1 MASTTRWTPT
11 TWPSRS
17 RDPWP
22 SAGPRSTQ
30 GPCFWSRSSRPRSAS
45 RRRTSATSCRTS
57 TAAAAR
63 SWAPSLTTATRRCA
77 RRCPSRRCCGLLW
90 TCARSR
96 RAAEASARSSRT
108 TTRCPPTWPRASSKS
123 SRSSTKP
130 RPDKRGPTSIS
141 VVSQP
146 SAHDVVII
154 GGGVTGAGI
163 ARDLSLR
170 GLSVLLLEKGDWGAG
185 TSGSSSWMIHGGP
198 RYLEFDWNTTRLS
211 TQDAGYIVSIA
222 RNMVYRV
229 VFIIPVLPHD
239 KNNIERMETAMEVY
253 DRFQPLKHAHPHVRL
268 TAEEARQVEPGLAAD
283 VIGAVTMEEWG
294 VDPHR
299 HVFAPVQ
306 DAIAHGAR
314 ALNHT
319 RVTDLLR
326 DGGKVIGVRY
336 RGPDGG
342 MSEARAKVVVNAAGP
357 WVPEISR
364 MAGAAVQL
372 RPAKGIHIVYPHR
385 ISNFSISAESIDGRD
400 LLMVSHAGFT
410 LLGTTD
416 DDFYGDLDSVDV
428 LEDEVDYL
436 LQAFE
441 RVFPAIRA
449 YRPVRTT
456 TGVRPTL
463 FKWRRYEDELSRRY
477 EVIDHSPEGV
487 EGFVTIAGGKLSM
500 YRLMAEQ
507 TSDAVCRKLG
517 HDAPCT
523 TATKPLP
530 GNESD
535 MEPAAELARRC
546 GIPALAAV
554 KLQSRHG
561 SRAEKVLDGGR
572 AGRLVC
578 RCEPM
583 TEAELAYAARNEQVR
598 SLADAFRRVGLAAG
612 PCAGAACVVR
622 ASEVIGAE
630 LGWSASYRFDAA
642 REFVR
647 GAWLGRAPVL
657 GQAGWAQ
664 EELAQGA
671 MRGLMAE
678 R

>member
-1 MASTTRWTPT
+1 M
-11 TWPSRS
+11 
-17 RDPWP
+17 
-22 SAGPRSTQ
+22 
-30 GPCFWSRSSRPRSAS
+30 
-45 RRRTSATSCRTS
+45 
-57 TAAAAR
+57 
-63 SWAPSLTTATRRCA
+63 
-77 RRCPSRRCCGLLW
+77 
-90 TCARSR
+90 
-96 RAAEASARSSRT
+96 
-108 TTRCPPTWPRASSKS
+108 
-123 SRSSTKP
+123 
-130 RPDKRGPTSIS
+130 
-141 VVSQP
+141 
-146 SAHDVVII
+146 
-154 GGGVTGAGI
+154 TGAGI

-185 TSGSSSWMIHGGP
+185 TTGGSSWMIHGGP
-198 RYLEFDWNTTRLS
+198 RYLEFDWDTTRLS

-222 RNMVYRV
+222 RNLVYRV

-239 KNNIERMETAMEVY
+239 RNNIERMETAMEVY
-253 DRFQPLKHAHPHVRL
+253 DRFQPLKKAHPHTRL
-268 TAEEARQVEPGLAAD
+268 TAAEARQAEPGLARE

-299 HVFAPVQ
+299 LVYANVE
-306 DAIAHGAR
+306 DAVAHGAR
-314 ALNHT
+314 AVNHT
-319 RVTDLLR
+319 KVTDLIR

-336 RGPDGG
+336 RASDGT
-342 MSEARAKVVVNAAGP
+342 MSEARARVVVNATGP
-357 WVPEISR
+357 WSPEVSA
-364 MAGAAVQL
+364 MAGVPVKL
-372 RPAKGIHIVYPHR
+372 RAAKGIHIVYPHR

-428 LEDEVDYL
+428 LQDEVEYL

-441 RVFPAIRA
+441 RVFPSIRS

-456 TGVRPTL
+456 AAVRPTL
-463 FKWRRYEDELSRRY
+463 YKWRRYEDELSRRY
-477 EVIDHSPEGV
+477 EVIDHAAQGV

-517 HDAPCT
+517 HQAECT
-523 TATKPLP
+523 TATTPLP

-535 MEPAAELARRC
+535 MEPPAELARRC

-561 SRAEKVLDGGR
+561 SRAEKVLDGAR

-578 RCEPM
+578 RCEPL
-583 TEAELAYAARNEQVR
+583 TEAELAYAARREQVR
-598 SLADAFRRVGLAAG
+598 TLADAFRRVGLAAG
-612 PCAGAACVVR
+612 PCAGSACVMR
-622 ASEVIGAE
+622 AAEVIGRE
-630 LGWSASYRFDAA
+630 LGWSASQRFDAV

-657 GQAGWAQ
+657 GHSGWAQ

-671 MRGLMAE
+671 MRGLLS
-678 R
+678 

>member
-1 MASTTRWTPT
+1 M
-11 TWPSRS
+11 
-17 RDPWP
+17 
-22 SAGPRSTQ
+22 
-30 GPCFWSRSSRPRSAS
+30 
-45 RRRTSATSCRTS
+45 
-57 TAAAAR
+57 
-63 SWAPSLTTATRRCA
+63 
-77 RRCPSRRCCGLLW
+77 
-90 TCARSR
+90 
-96 RAAEASARSSRT
+96 
-108 TTRCPPTWPRASSKS
+108 
-123 SRSSTKP
+123 
-130 RPDKRGPTSIS
+130 
-141 VVSQP
+141 
-146 SAHDVVII
+146 
-154 GGGVTGAGI
+154 TGAGV

-185 TSGSSSWMIHGGP
+185 TTGGSSWMIHGGP
-198 RYLEFDWNTTRLS
+198 RYLEFDWDTTRLS

-222 RNMVYRV
+222 RNLVYRV

-239 KNNIERMETAMEVY
+239 RNNIERMETAMEVY
-253 DRFQPLKHAHPHVRL
+253 DRFQPLKKAHPHRRL
-268 TAEEARQVEPGLAAD
+268 TAEEALQAEPGLTPD
-283 VIGAVTMEEWG
+283 LIGAVTMEEWG
-294 VDPHR
+294 VDPYR
-299 HVFAPVQ
+299 LVYANVE
-306 DAIAHGAR
+306 DAVAHGAR

-319 RVTDLLR
+319 RVTDLVR

-336 RGPDGG
+336 RGSDGA
-342 MSEARAKVVVNAAGP
+342 MSEARARVVVNATGP
-357 WVPEISR
+357 WSPQTSGL
-364 MAGAAVQL
+364 AGLNVQL

-385 ISNFSISAESIDGRD
+385 ISNFSISAESVDGRD

-441 RVFPAIRA
+441 RVFPSIRD

-463 FKWRRYEDELSRRY
+463 FKWRRYEDELSRRF
-477 EVIDHSPEGV
+477 EVIDHAAEGV

-507 TSDAVCRKLG
+507 TSDTVCRKLG
-517 HDAPCT
+517 HQAPCT
-523 TATKPLP
+523 TATTPLP

-535 MEPAAELARRC
+535 MEPASELARRC
-546 GIPALAAV
+546 GIPALAAI

-583 TEAELAYAARNEQVR
+583 TEAELAYSARHEHVR

-622 ASEVIGAE
+622 AAEVIGAE
-630 LGWSASYRFDAA
+630 LGWSASQRFEAA

-647 GAWLGRAPVL
+647 GAWLGRAPVI
-657 GQAGWAQ
+657 GHAGWAQ
-664 EELAQGA
+664 EELAHGA
-671 MRGLMAE
+671 MRGLVNQ
-678 R
+678 

>member
-1 MASTTRWTPT
+1 L
-11 TWPSRS
+11 
-17 RDPWP
+17 
-22 SAGPRSTQ
+22 SA
-30 GPCFWSRSSRPRSAS
+30 
-45 RRRTSATSCRTS
+45 
-57 TAAAAR
+57 
-63 SWAPSLTTATRRCA
+63 
-77 RRCPSRRCCGLLW
+77 
-90 TCARSR
+90 
-96 RAAEASARSSRT
+96 
-108 TTRCPPTWPRASSKS
+108 
-123 SRSSTKP
+123 
-130 RPDKRGPTSIS
+130 
-141 VVSQP
+141 P
-146 SAHDVVII
+146 SAHDVCVI
-154 GGGVTGAGI
+154 GGGVTGAGV

-185 TSGSSSWMIHGGP
+185 TTGGSSWMIHGGP
-198 RYLEFDWNTTRLS
+198 RYLEFDWDTTRLS

-222 RNMVYRV
+222 RNLVYRV

-253 DRFQPLKHAHPHVRL
+253 DRFQPLKKAHPHRRL
-268 TAEEARQVEPGLAAD
+268 TAEEALQAEPGLTHD
-283 VIGAVTMEEWG
+283 LIGAVTMEEWG
-294 VDPHR
+294 VDPYR
-299 HVFAPVQ
+299 LVYANVD
-306 DAIAHGAR
+306 DAVAHGAR

-319 RVTDLLR
+319 RVTDLVR
-326 DGGKVIGVRY
+326 DGGNVIGVRY
-336 RGPDGG
+336 RGSDGA
-342 MSEARAKVVVNAAGP
+342 MSEARARVVVNATGP
-357 WVPEISR
+357 WSPQTSAL
-364 MAGAAVQL
+364 AGLNVQL

-385 ISNFSISAESIDGRD
+385 ISNFSISAESVDGRD

-441 RVFPAIRA
+441 RVFPSIRD

-463 FKWRRYEDELSRRY
+463 FKWRRYEDELSRRF
-477 EVIDHSPEGV
+477 EVIDHAAEGV

-517 HDAPCT
+517 HQAPCT
-523 TATKPLP
+523 TATTPLP
-530 GNESD
+530 GNESE
-535 MEPAAELARRC
+535 MEPASELARRR
-546 GIPALAAV
+546 GIPALAAI
-554 KLQSRHG
+554 KLQGRHG
-561 SRAEKVLDGGR
+561 SRAEKVLEDGR
-572 AGRLVC
+572 AGRIVC

-583 TEAELAYAARNEQVR
+583 TEAELAYSARHEQVR

-612 PCAGAACVVR
+612 PCAGSACVVR
-622 ASEVIGAE
+622 AAEVIGAE
-630 LGWSASYRFDAA
+630 LGWSASQRFEAA

-647 GAWLGRAPVL
+647 GAWLGRAPVM

-671 MRGLMAE
+671 MRGLFN
-678 R
+678 

>member
-1 MASTTRWTPT
+1 M
-11 TWPSRS
+11 
-17 RDPWP
+17 
-22 SAGPRSTQ
+22 SA
-30 GPCFWSRSSRPRSAS
+30 
-45 RRRTSATSCRTS
+45 
-57 TAAAAR
+57 
-63 SWAPSLTTATRRCA
+63 
-77 RRCPSRRCCGLLW
+77 
-90 TCARSR
+90 
-96 RAAEASARSSRT
+96 
-108 TTRCPPTWPRASSKS
+108 
-123 SRSSTKP
+123 
-130 RPDKRGPTSIS
+130 
-141 VVSQP
+141 P
-146 SAHDVVII
+146 SAHDVCIV

-185 TSGSSSWMIHGGP
+185 TTGNSSWMIHGGP

-222 RNMVYRV
+222 RNLVYRV
-229 VFIIPVLPHD
+229 VFIIPVMPHD

-253 DRFQPLKHAHPHVRL
+253 DRFQPLKKAHPHTRL
-268 TAEEARQVEPGLAAD
+268 TAAEALQVEPGLTPD
-283 VIGAVTMEEWG
+283 LIGAVTMEEWG
-294 VDPHR
+294 IDPYR
-299 HVFAPVQ
+299 LVFANVQ
-306 DAIAHGAR
+306 DAIVHGAR

-319 RVTDLLR
+319 RVVGLIR

-336 RGPDGG
+336 RGSDGAT
-342 MSEARAKVVVNAAGP
+342 SEARSRVVVNAAGP

-364 MAGAAVQL
+364 MAGADVHL

-441 RVFPAIRA
+441 RVFPSIRA

-477 EVIDHSPEGV
+477 EVIDHAQDGA

-507 TSDAVCRKLG
+507 TSDVVCRKLG
-517 HDAPCT
+517 HQAPCV
-523 TATKPLP
+523 TATRPLP

-535 MEPAAELARRC
+535 VEPAAELGRRS
-546 GIPALAAV
+546 GITALAAM
-554 KLQSRHG
+554 KLQTRHG
-561 SRAEKVLDGGR
+561 SNAGAVLKDSRSGR
-572 AGRLVC
+572 MIC
-578 RCEPM
+578 RCEPI
-583 TEAELAYAARNEQVR
+583 TEAELAHAARHEQVR
-598 SLADAFRRVGLAAG
+598 TLADAFRRVGLAAG
-612 PCAGAACVVR
+612 PCAGAACVLR
-622 ASEVIGAE
+622 AASVIGSE
-630 LGWSASYRFDAA
+630 LGWSASQRFDAT

-657 GQAGWAQ
+657 GHSAWAQ
-664 EELAQGA
+664 EELAMGA
-671 MRGLMAE
+671 FRGFYS
-678 R
+678 

>member
-1 MASTTRWTPT
+1 
-11 TWPSRS
+11 
-17 RDPWP
+17 
-22 SAGPRSTQ
+22 
-30 GPCFWSRSSRPRSAS
+30 
-45 RRRTSATSCRTS
+45 
-57 TAAAAR
+57 
-63 SWAPSLTTATRRCA
+63 
-77 RRCPSRRCCGLLW
+77 
-90 TCARSR
+90 
-96 RAAEASARSSRT
+96 
-108 TTRCPPTWPRASSKS
+108 
-123 SRSSTKP
+123 
-130 RPDKRGPTSIS
+130 
-141 VVSQP
+141 V
-146 SAHDVVII
+146 I

-163 ARDLSLR
+163 ARDLSMR

-185 TSGSSSWMIHGGP
+185 TTGASSWMIHGGP
-198 RYLEFDWNTTRLS
+198 RYLEFDWDTTRLS

-222 RNMVYRV
+222 RNLVYRV

-239 KNNIERMETAMEVY
+239 RNNIERMETAMEVY
-253 DRFQPLKHAHPHVRL
+253 DRFQPLKKAHPHKRL
-268 TAEEARQVEPGLAAD
+268 TAEEARRAEPGLTPD
-283 VIGAVTMEEWG
+283 LIGAVTMEEWG

-299 HVFAPVQ
+299 LVYANVE
-306 DAIAHGAR
+306 DAVAHGAR
-314 ALNHT
+314 AMNHT
-319 RVTDLLR
+319 QVMDLIL

-336 RGPDGG
+336 RASDGALT
-342 MSEARAKVVVNAAGP
+342 EARARVVVNATGP
-357 WVPEISR
+357 WAPQVSK
-364 MAGAAVQL
+364 MAGVEVRL

-416 DDFYGDLDSVDV
+416 DDFYGDLDSMDV
-428 LEDEVDYL
+428 HEDEVDYL

-441 RVFPAIRA
+441 RVFPSIRS

-463 FKWRRYEDELSRRY
+463 YKWRRYEDELSRRY
-477 EVIDHSPEGV
+477 EVIDHASEGV

-517 HDAPCT
+517 HEAKCI
-523 TATKPLP
+523 TATTPLP

-535 MEPAAELARRC
+535 MEPPSELARRC
-546 GIPALAAV
+546 GIPVLAAI

-561 SRAEKVLDGGR
+561 SHADKILDGGH

-583 TEAELAYAARNEQVR
+583 TEAELAYAARYEQVR
-598 SLADAFRRVGLAAG
+598 TLADAFRRVGLAAG
-612 PCAGAACVVR
+612 PCAGAACVMR
-622 ASEVIGAE
+622 AAGVIGAE
-630 LGWSASYRFDAA
+630 LGWSATQQFDAV

-657 GQAGWAQ
+657 GHAGWAQ

-671 MRGLMAE
+671 MRGLLN
-678 R
+678 

>member
-1 MASTTRWTPT
+1 M
-11 TWPSRS
+11 
-17 RDPWP
+17 
-22 SAGPRSTQ
+22 SA
-30 GPCFWSRSSRPRSAS
+30 
-45 RRRTSATSCRTS
+45 
-57 TAAAAR
+57 
-63 SWAPSLTTATRRCA
+63 
-77 RRCPSRRCCGLLW
+77 
-90 TCARSR
+90 
-96 RAAEASARSSRT
+96 
-108 TTRCPPTWPRASSKS
+108 
-123 SRSSTKP
+123 
-130 RPDKRGPTSIS
+130 
-141 VVSQP
+141 P
-146 SAHDVVII
+146 SAHDVCVI

-185 TSGSSSWMIHGGP
+185 TTGSSSWMIHGGP
-198 RYLEFDWNTTRLS
+198 RYLEFDWDTTRLS

-253 DRFQPLKHAHPHVRL
+253 DRFQPLKKAHPHVRL
-268 TAEEARQVEPGLAAD
+268 TADEARQAEPGLSTD

-299 HVFAPVQ
+299 LVFANVQ

-319 RVTDLLR
+319 RVVDLLR

-336 RGPDGG
+336 RGSDGA
-342 MSEARAKVVVNAAGP
+342 MSEARARVVVNAAGP
-357 WVPEISR
+357 WVPEISG
-364 MAGAAVQL
+364 MAGAEVRL

-441 RVFPAIRA
+441 RVFPSIRA

-456 TGVRPTL
+456 AGVRPTL

-477 EVIDHSPEGV
+477 EVIDHAPDGA

-507 TSDAVCRKLG
+507 TSDLVCRKLG
-517 HDAPCT
+517 HQGPSV
-523 TATKPLP
+523 TATRPLP
-530 GNESD
+530 GNESEL
-535 MEPAAELARRC
+535 EPAEVLGRRC
-546 GIPALAAV
+546 GIPALAAMR
-554 KLQSRHG
+554 LQGRHG
-561 SRAEKVLDGGR
+561 SNAEAVMKAAHPGR
-572 AGRLVC
+572 MVC
-578 RCEPM
+578 RCEPI
-583 TEAELAYAARNEQVR
+583 TEAELVHAARHEQVH

-612 PCAGAACVVR
+612 PCAGTACVLR
-622 ASEVIGAE
+622 AAGVIGTE
-630 LGWSASYRFDAA
+630 LGWSASQRFEAA
-642 REFVR
+642 REVVR
-647 GAWLGRAPVL
+647 GAWLGRAPIL
-657 GQAGWAQ
+657 GHSGWAQ
-664 EELAQGA
+664 EELAMGSL
-671 MRGLMAE
+671 RGL
-678 R
+678 RN

>member
-1 MASTTRWTPT
+1 MSP
-11 TWPSRS
+11 PS
-17 RDPWP
+17 D
-22 SAGPRSTQ
+22 
-30 GPCFWSRSSRPRSAS
+30 
-45 RRRTSATSCRTS
+45 
-57 TAAAAR
+57 
-63 SWAPSLTTATRRCA
+63 
-77 RRCPSRRCCGLLW
+77 
-90 TCARSR
+90 
-96 RAAEASARSSRT
+96 
-108 TTRCPPTWPRASSKS
+108 
-123 SRSSTKP
+123 
-130 RPDKRGPTSIS
+130 
-141 VVSQP
+141 
-146 SAHDVVII
+146 HDVCVI

-185 TSGSSSWMIHGGP
+185 TTGGSSWMIHGGP
-198 RYLEFDWNTTRLS
+198 RYLEFDWDTTRLS

-222 RNMVYRV
+222 RNLVYRV

-239 KNNIERMETAMEVY
+239 RNNIERMETAMEVY
-253 DRFQPLKHAHPHVRL
+253 DRFQPLKKAHPHTRL
-268 TAEEARQVEPGLAAD
+268 TSAEARQAEPGLTPD

-299 HVFAPVQ
+299 LVYANVE
-306 DAIAHGAR
+306 DAVAHGTR
-314 ALNHT
+314 AMNHT
-319 RVTDLLR
+319 KVIDLIR

-336 RGPDGG
+336 RAADGAI
-342 MSEARAKVVVNAAGP
+342 SEARARVVVNATGP
-357 WVPEISR
+357 WSPEIGG
-364 MAGAAVQL
+364 MAGVPVKL
-372 RPAKGIHIVYPHR
+372 RAAKGIHIVYPHR

-428 LEDEVDYL
+428 LQDEVEYL

-441 RVFPAIRA
+441 RVFPSIRA

-456 TGVRPTL
+456 AAVRPTL
-463 FKWRRYEDELSRRY
+463 YKWRRYEDELSRRY
-477 EVIDHSPEGV
+477 EVIDHATQGV
-487 EGFVTIAGGKLSM
+487 EGLVTIAGGKLSM

-517 HDAPCT
+517 HQGKST
-523 TATKPLP
+523 TATTPLP

-535 MEPAAELARRC
+535 MEPPAELARRC

-561 SRAEKVLDGGR
+561 SNAEKVLDGAH

-578 RCEPM
+578 RCEPL
-583 TEAELAYAARNEQVR
+583 TEAELAYATRREQVR
-598 SLADAFRRVGLAAG
+598 TLADAFRRVGLAAG
-612 PCAGAACVVR
+612 PCAGAACVMR
-622 ASEVIGAE
+622 AAEVIGRE
-630 LGWSASYRFDAA
+630 LGWSASQRFDSA

-657 GQAGWAQ
+657 GHSGWAQ

-671 MRGLMAE
+671 MRGLLS
-678 R
+678 